1 MILRNK
7 IFSLILFLGCLSN
20 TIFAQADKQYFFV
33 TWGYNNSA
41 YTKSDINFSGIGYKF
56 TLENVI
62 AKDRQTPL
70 DGKSLFDTYL
80 NIKTL
85 TIPQFNCHFGKRV
98 SEKWAFMVGWDHM
111 KYVMLTNQEVKIRG
125 EIGQSVSSPNIDTKN
140 YARTYDGQTIK
151 LSPDFLTFE
160 HTDGYNVVS
169 IDAERYFSLY
179 RSNEKYFNMVGTLGA
194 GVAMVV
200 PRSDVRLFGT
210 GANHPW
216 NISGEG
222 ILLKTGLQIHFTKRI
237 FLEAAGKTGF
247 TYLHNIPTT
256 GRKGD
261 KATQGIGFIEGVLQ
275 LGFKI

>member
-1 MILRNK
+1 MKK
-7 IFSLILFLGCLSN
+7 IFILTLFLSCFSN
-20 TIFAQADKQYFFV
+20 TIFAQADKKYFFI
-33 TWGYNNSA
+33 TWGYNNSSYA
-41 YTKSDINFSGIGYKF
+41 KSDIHFSGIGYKF

-70 DGKSLFDTYL
+70 DSKSLFGTYL

-98 SEKWAFMVGWDHM
+98 SEKWAFMLGWDHM

-125 EIGQSVSSPNIDTKN
+125 TIDKSVSSPAIDTKN
-140 YARTYDGQTIK
+140 YAGIYDGQTIK

-169 IDAERYFSLY
+169 IDAERYFPLY
-179 RSNEKYFNMVGTLGA
+179 RPDKNYFSVLGTLGA

-200 PRSDVRLFGT
+200 PRSDVRLFGV
-210 GANHPW
+210 GENHPW

-222 ILLKTGLQIHFTKRI
+222 FLIKTGLQIHFTKRL
-237 FLEAAGKTGF
+237 FLEAVGKTGF
-247 TYLHNIPTT
+247 TYLHAIPTT